1 MGDIRERLYL
11 GTELSSCL
19 WRRNT
24 TDRPVINGIQ
34 AEKIQGQ
41 GETQPNESIQV
52 IAESNLQLD
61 PANIFFSLKDEN
73 Q

>member
-1 MGDIRERLYL
+1 MGDIRERLYV
-11 GTELSSCL
+11 GTQLLSLL

-24 TDRPVINGIQ
+24 TDRPVINGIH

-61 PANIFFSLKDEN
+61 PASIFFSLKDES